1 MRIYMNTCLHTHVH
15 ANIHAYVHT
24 HTREILQAEVSESSA
39 RQCDEVQFK
48 AKQSNVNQ
56 GNVKHE
62 AIHMHVR
69 RKVTQRNTMQ
79 RNAKIPSNPRIP
91 GNSEIPKKDPGEPK
105 LMVASAIGSLSR
117 TKGGRRED
125 RIGKRRKEKR

>member
-1 MRIYMNTCLHTHVH
+1 M
-15 ANIHAYVHT
+15 
-24 HTREILQAEVSESSA
+24 QAEVSESSA

-69 RKVTQRNTMQ
+69 RKAMQCNTMQ
-79 RNAKIPSNPRIP
+79 CSAKSRSKRETP
-91 GNSEIPKKDPGEPK
+91 GNSEIPGTGNPKKDPGEPR
-105 LMVASAIGSLSR
+105 LRVASAIGSLSQ
-117 TKGGRRED
+117 TKGGRREE
-125 RIGKRRKEKR
+125 RVGKREEGEARIQAEGRVGTDSGRGG